1 MYKNNSM
8 PLNNKKSKHIIKS
21 FEAKAKKKRPPIQ
34 KLADFLTTSF
44 GTVWFLII
52 NIAFFVTWVLIN
64 TGKISSVPIFDPF
77 PFVLL
82 ITFVS
87 LEAIILAIIVLISQN
102 RESEIGN
109 LRDELQLQVE
119 LITEK
124 EISKVLLLLREIIQ
138 AQNIKLTD
146 PELEEML
153 KEVDTSYIERK
164 LHEQIQGKK
173 SNIGKKAKDSLFK
186 AGEKIGK
193 NLSSK
198 K

>member
-1 MYKNNSM
+1 M
-8 PLNNKKSKHIIKS
+8 PLTNKKSKHIIKS
-21 FEAKAKKKRPPIQ
+21 FEAKALKKRPPIQ
-34 KLADFLTTSF
+34 KLADLLTTSF

-52 NIAFFVTWVLIN
+52 NIAFFATWMLVN
-64 TGKISSVPIFDPF
+64 SGKIPAIPIFDPY
-77 PFVLL
+77 PYVLL

-102 RESEIGN
+102 RESQIGN

-119 LITEK
+119 LISEK
-124 EISKVLLLLREIIQ
+124 EISKVLLLLQEIIK
-138 AQNIKLTD
+138 AQKIKISD

-153 KEVDTSYIERK
+153 KEVNTSYIERK
-164 LHEQIQGKK
+164 LHDQIHGNKTP
-173 SNIGKKAKDSLFK
+173 ITKKATDSIAK
-186 AGEKIGK
+186 MGEKIGK